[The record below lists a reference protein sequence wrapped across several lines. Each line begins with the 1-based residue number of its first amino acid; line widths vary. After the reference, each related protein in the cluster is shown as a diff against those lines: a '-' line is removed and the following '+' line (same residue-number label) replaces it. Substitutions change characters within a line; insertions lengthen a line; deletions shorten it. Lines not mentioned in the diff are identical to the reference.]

1 MGKPKKAAPAYNGEP
16 WEQMVGETAQQYERF
31 CAYRDMRYKPPDK
44 AKDPPKLD
52 LTSSR
57 SIRALANAQGIA
69 RQHLEVLSSAFRWKE
84 RCDAYDAYILGRIRE
99 KNEANILK
107 MRETHASLANQMLKK
122 ATRRLLTIKDEEITA
137 ADIVRLVDVGVK
149 IERLSR
155 GESTERQEIAGEA
168 KVHHSGTLGVK
179 AVDGIDLSGLSDE
192 ELGQLEQLLGKLH
205 PEPGV

>member
-1 MGKPKKAAPAYNGEP
+1 M
-16 WEQMVGETAQQYERF
+16 
-31 CAYRDMRYKPPDK
+31 
-44 AKDPPKLD
+44 
-52 LTSSR
+52 
-57 SIRALANAQGIA
+57 
-69 RQHLEVLSSAFRWKE
+69 
-84 RCDAYDAYILGRIRE
+84 
-99 KNEANILK
+99 
-107 MRETHASLANQMLKK
+107 
-122 ATRRLLTIKDEEITA
+122 
-137 ADIVRLVDVGVK
+137 RLVDVGVK